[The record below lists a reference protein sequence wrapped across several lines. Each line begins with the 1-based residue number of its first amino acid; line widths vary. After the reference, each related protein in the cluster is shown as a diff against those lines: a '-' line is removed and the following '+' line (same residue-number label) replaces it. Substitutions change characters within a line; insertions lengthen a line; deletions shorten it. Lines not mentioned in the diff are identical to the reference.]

1 MKYRYSEMYIDVKS
15 PAELVK
21 TQIVRL
27 HPQRLGISGMGVE
40 WDENLSI

>member
-1 MKYRYSEMYIDVKS
+1 MYIDVKS

-27 HPQRLGISGMGVE
+27 YLQRLGISGMGVW
-40 WDENLSI
+40 WDENL